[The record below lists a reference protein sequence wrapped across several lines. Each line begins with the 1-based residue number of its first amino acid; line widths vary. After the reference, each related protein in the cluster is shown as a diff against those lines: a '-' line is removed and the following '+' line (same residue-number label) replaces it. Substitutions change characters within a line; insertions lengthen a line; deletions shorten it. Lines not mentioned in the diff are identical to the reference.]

1 MTKIASLMNDHLF
14 FSLPI
19 SQDYGREQWRADL
32 RHLIKT
38 AGSEDRDV
46 VILLPATQ
54 LLKRHFLAQDID
66 SLFSRHVIV
75 LNFWFMARH
84 GSVARNAEPCHAAPS
99 PN

>member
-75 LNFWFMARH
+75 LNN
-84 GSVARNAEPCHAAPS
+84 GSWSGTAL
-99 PN
+99 

>member
-38 AGSEDRDV
+38 AGSEERDV
-46 VILLPATQ
+46 VILDQ
-54 LLKRHFLAQDID
+54 
-66 SLFSRHVIV
+66 SLGTLVWQGR
-75 LNFWFMARH
+75 
-84 GSVARNAEPCHAAPS
+84 GS
-99 PN
+99 